1 MGLGAQV
8 QLDWRDGRPP
18 GNSLPRLTERR
29 IFARVECQR
38 LVLVGDAHLGREP
51 PRTTEAFLA
60 FLDTVPDLGDGLL
73 ITGDLFEF
81 WFTYGRAIPRRGAK
95 VMAALAAVRRRLP
108 VLMIGGNHD
117 RWGGDF
123 WPELDI
129 EFAPHEARF
138 TLAGKAAAT
147 LHGDGITALDR
158 PARVLHRITR
168 HPATIGVFRALHP
181 DFGMWL
187 VDRMSGPLGDRP
199 RPPAAVEA
207 NAAGQAR
214 WAEEKLA
221 RERDVALLVMGHTHQ
236 PASRTLDTGQR
247 YLNPGAF
254 CMGYAY
260 ALADSQGLQLL
271 SFR

>member
-1 MGLGAQV
+1 M
-8 QLDWRDGRPP
+8 
-18 GNSLPRLTERR
+18 PRLAERR

-38 LVLVGDAHLGREP
+38 LVLVGDAHLGRES

-60 FLDTVPDLGDGLL
+60 FLDTVPALGDGLL

-81 WFTYGRAIPRRGAK
+81 WFTYGRAIPRRGAR
-95 VMAALAAVRRRLP
+95 VMAALAAVRRRVP

-117 RWGGDF
+117 RWGADF

-138 TLAGKAAAT
+138 TLGGRPAAAI
-147 LHGDGITALDR
+147 HGDGITALDR

-168 HPATIGVFRALHP
+168 HPATIRVFGALHP
-181 DFGMWL
+181 DLGMWL

-221 RERDVALLVMGHTHQ
+221 REREVSLLVMGHTHQ
-236 PASRTLDTGQR
+236 PASRVLDTGQR
-247 YLNPGAF
+247 YINPGAF
-254 CMGYAY
+254 CMGFRYAVVD
-260 ALADSQGLQLL
+260 AHQMTMHA
-271 SFR
+271 FA

>member
-1 MGLGAQV
+1 M
-8 QLDWRDGRPP
+8 
-18 GNSLPRLTERR
+18 ERR
-29 IFARVECQR
+29 IFGRVECQR
-38 LVLVGDAHLGREP
+38 LVLVGDAHLGRES

-73 ITGDLFEF
+73 LTGDLFEF
-81 WFTYGRAIPRRGAK
+81 WFTYGRAIPRRGAR
-95 VMAALAAVRRRLP
+95 VMAALAAVRRRVP

-117 RWGGDF
+117 RWGADF

-138 TLAGKAAAT
+138 TLAGRPAAAI
-147 LHGDGITALDR
+147 HGDGITALDR
-158 PARVLHRITR
+158 PARILHRITR
-168 HPATIGVFRALHP
+168 HPATISLFRALHP

-214 WAEEKLA
+214 WAEARLA
-221 RERDVALLVMGHTHQ
+221 QQPELSLLVMGHTHQ
-236 PASRTLDTGQR
+236 PASRALAGGQR
-247 YLNPGAF
+247 YVNPGAF
-254 CMGYAY
+254 CMGYRY
-260 ALADSQGLQLL
+260 ALVSATSCELCAF
-271 SFR
+271 S